1 MGWKNSALIIFSTS
15 QCGFGIFIEDSNGW
29 CKLLNVSSLLGLL
42 CWGAQHCCVEH
53 TVPWANRAVWS
64 AALPFARA
72 GELLSFPGTQ
82 VLLAHPW
89 GHGCS
94 PGLCQQLKAQPCSAP
109 ARVNQRVGNTGLFR
123 ERFFG
128 VSSTSAPTE
137 GKPTMLEHTLN
148 AVKLLGT
155 GIFLHHLP
163 FLLILK

>member
-29 CKLLNVSSLLGLL
+29 CKLLNVSSLLALL

-72 GELLSFPGTQ
+72 GELLSFPGTHEDMGAALGS
-82 VLLAHPW
+82 VNSWKLSPALLQPGWTRGWEIQA
-89 GHGCS
+89 CS
-94 PGLCQQLKAQPCSAP
+94 ERGFLGFLQPLPPQKGSLPCWNTHLC
-109 ARVNQRVGNTGLFR
+109 VFR
-123 ERFFG
+123 
-128 VSSTSAPTE
+128 
-137 GKPTMLEHTLN
+137 N

-155 GIFLHHLP
+155 GIFLRHLP
-163 FLLILK
+163 FLLMLK